1 MADSTSDD
9 HEKRVRDAF
18 DSLHKN
24 VGERMDDDARRSVE
38 GLRTAA
44 ASRDRDQLR
53 SGLTDAATSR
63 LAVPGAR
70 RASRRLGNLLNKRAR
85 PLGLLV
91 VL

>member
-24 VGERMDDDARRSVE
+24 VGDRMDDDARRSVE

-44 ASRDRDQLR
+44 ASRDREQLR
-53 SGLTDAATSR
+53 SGITDVQQR
-63 LAVPGAR
+63 HGWLYRELAEHPDV
-70 RASRRLGNLLNKRAR
+70 SNLLNELA
-85 PLGLLV
+85 LWGF
-91 VL
+91 